1 MVGAD
6 FSCFALIVFS
16 YTNMHC
22 SYHIV
27 SRGGKG
33 RAPRKRRWV
42 ASFCLPPHPY
52 IYTASYHPWHTA
64 PIHYSI
70 VVPCTSTKGHQRPTS
85 PPPCCPKHKVLP
97 KSFSI
102 KLSLTSTP
110 CLPSTAMHSSPPQRL
125 LWAHIRK
132 LMPLVVVNAHTGG
145 ECVLKQNPI
154 PFKSGRFWHSLVS
167 WHLQFLIWHCS
178 ALVWSDL
185 HTGGVLKQD
194 PIPFSGT

>member
-1 MVGAD
+1 
-6 FSCFALIVFS
+6 
-16 YTNMHC
+16 MHC
-22 SYHIV
+22 SYNIV

-52 IYTASYHPWHTA
+52 IYNASHHPWHTA
-64 PIHYSI
+64 PIYHSI
-70 VVPCTSTKGHQRPTS
+70 VVPCTSTRGHQRPTS

-97 KSFSI
+97 KSFSLI
-102 KLSLTSTP
+102 LSLTSTP
-110 CLPSTAMHSSPPQRL
+110 CMPSTAMHTSPLQRL

-154 PFKSGRFWHSLVS
+154 PFRSGRFWHSLAW
-167 WHLQFLIWHCS
+167 WHLQFLIWHWFGQIYT
-178 ALVWSDL
+178 LVVS
-185 HTGGVLKQD
+185 
-194 PIPFSGT
+194 